1 VESPRLTIAYLLAEA
16 DAQTLAVADTS
27 RQGLTYRELRAL
39 VGRTHQILNGSGLN
53 SRDTVAVALRGGP
66 ETAALFTALM
76 TYCRVAPLDPA
87 STQNENAFAL
97 RDLGAKLVITSSDV
111 PEAIRAAEECGVGRM
126 LLVAQPSPGAFE
138 LQCEVPPPPRSSP
151 PSVPGPNDVALLLHT
166 SGTTARPKL
175 VPLTQRNL
183 VLSTRGVA
191 GTLQLS
197 PADTCLSVMPLFH
210 VHGLVA
216 GLLASLATGATVC
229 FAPAFKATA
238 FFSWLDSSQATWYT
252 AVPTMHQAILARA
265 RHNMDVL
272 GRNKLRFIRSC
283 SSTLYPSVYDKLRSV
298 FGVPVLN
305 AYGMTEAAHQIASVR
320 LPGASCAT
328 VGPSSGPEIGIMD
341 GNGKLLP
348 TGHVGE
354 IVLRGAQIMPGYLQP
369 EGVNESAFCNGWFRT
384 GDEGLQESDGSV
396 CLVGRLKEMINC
408 GGTKIS
414 PYEVEE
420 ALLNHPAVD
429 QAVVFGWPDAMLGES
444 VAAAIVVRED
454 CQVEARDLLRVAA
467 QRLSRRKLPQRVL
480 FVTDI
485 PRGPTGKLQRIG
497 MAKRLGVATSELTH
511 TTFPNPA

>member
-1 VESPRLTIAYLLAEA
+1 MGTPKLTIASLLAEG

-27 RQGLTYRELRAL
+27 RRGLTYGELRAL
-39 VGRTHQILNGSGLN
+39 VERTHQILKGSGLN
-53 SRDTVAVALRGGP
+53 RSDTVAVALRNGP
-66 ETAALFTALM
+66 EAAALFTALV
-76 TYCRVAPLDPA
+76 TYCRVAPLNPA
-87 STQNENAFAL
+87 FTQDENAFAL
-97 RDLGAKLVITSSDV
+97 RDLGVRVIITSSGV
-111 PEAIRAAEECGVGRM
+111 PEAIRAAEECGVSRM
-126 LLVAQPSPGAFE
+126 LLVSPGEPNPGAFA
-138 LQCEVPPPPRSSP
+138 LKCEAPLVPPSSP
-151 PSVPGPNDVALLLHT
+151 TASPCPDDIALLLHT

-191 GTLQLS
+191 DTLQLS
-197 PADTCLSVMPLFH
+197 GADTCLSVMPLFH

-229 FAPAFKATA
+229 LPPGFKATA
-238 FFSWLDSSQATWYT
+238 FFSWLSSSQATWYT

-272 GRNKLRFIRSC
+272 GRSKLRFIRSC

-305 AYGMTEAAHQIASVR
+305 AYGMTEAAHQISSVR

-328 VGPSSGPEIGIMD
+328 VGSSSGPAIGIMD
-341 GNGKLLP
+341 AYGKLLAP
-348 TGHVGE
+348 GQVGE
-354 IVLRGAQIMPGYLQP
+354 IVLRGEQVMTGYLQP

-384 GDEGLQESDGSV
+384 GDEGFQDSDGSL

-408 GGTKIS
+408 GGEKIS

-420 ALLNHPAVD
+420 ALLLHPAVD
-429 QAVVFGWPDAMLGES
+429 QAVAFAWPDTMLGET
-444 VAAAIVVRED
+444 VAAAIVVREG
-454 CQVEARDLLRVAA
+454 CQVEERELLRLAA
-467 QRLSRRKLPQRVL
+467 QRLTRRKLPQRVL

-485 PRGPTGKLQRIG
+485 PRGATGKLQRIG
-497 MAKRLGVATSELTH
+497 MAERLEASQLLRSRADE
-511 TTFPNPA
+511 